1 MSSQHAR
8 PVRHRSSRRFR
19 YATRR
24 RQPRG
29 RHQHRNRRQPSNN
42 TRQPSHYYPPRNNTQ
57 RARYEQELL
66 TLSMQICRRRLQP
79 GQHLKDTPS
88 LQACV
93 QRWLTSYRQEVF
105 AAIFFDRDYRVLSVD
120 VISMGS
126 ECEAQFQLRDV
137 AALALASQ
145 AYAALFVHNH
155 PAGDN
160 TPSLADQHGTQRLA
174 QLLIPLDIHLHDHW
188 IVSKNGVLSMLDD
201 GYWST

>member
-29 RHQHRNRRQPSNN
+29 RHQHRKRRQLSN
-42 TRQPSHYYPPRNNTQ
+42 TPRQPLHYHPPRNNAQ

-79 GQHLKDTPS
+79 GQYLKDTPS

-137 AALALASQ
+137 ATLALASQ

-155 PAGDN
+155 PSGDN
-160 TPSLADQHGTQRLA
+160 TPSLADQHATQRLA